1 MRVTQF
7 YQPKSKTKIVFKDD
21 LDESFV
27 TKEDCLS
34 CAIGRNPLGLKKGIY
49 DYILENRSYT
59 SILKLFDIDDT
70 TSYLILDKIIKKS
83 IVHCLQTFY

>member
-27 TKEDCLS
+27 AKEDCLS
-34 CAIGRNPLGLKKGIY
+34 YAIGRNPLGLKKGIY

-59 SILKLFDIDDT
+59 NIL
-70 TSYLILDKIIKKS
+70 SCLILMILRVI
-83 IVHCLQTFY
+83 